1 MTSFRSDTIIAPATS
16 IGAGAISIIRISGD
30 AAFQVADALVAF
42 KDGKCA
48 DFPGY
53 SIHFGSI
60 LLEDGSPLDDVLVS
74 VFRSPHSYT
83 GENSV
88 EISCHASSY
97 VVQEVLRLGIEAGAR
112 LAEAGEFTKRAYMNG
127 KMDLAQA
134 ESVADIISSE
144 DSISHRVA
152 FNQMRGGFSHELTV
166 LKDRLQEMAALMELE
181 LDFSEEDVEFADR
194 TNLIGLLDEVL
205 GHIDSLASS
214 FRVGNAL
221 KNGVPVVI
229 AGAANTGKSTLLNA
243 LLGEDRAIVSDIAG
257 TTRDTIEEVIRIGN
271 VRYRFIDTAGIR
283 TTDETIEK
291 IGIERSVRKI
301 SEAEI
306 VLAVVDASA
315 SEEEISRQ
323 LSEIVSYV
331 SFERQK
337 LAILVNKC
345 DILGLNKN
353 VSINNKFVTFADTQ
367 IVRFNISAKTSE
379 GLDEVKN
386 WLSSWEKDNINASSD
401 AVLVTNMRHFEA
413 LSAARTPLLRARSG
427 LTSSLPTD
435 LVAQDLREA
444 ISDLDSILGTSA
456 ITADTTLSLIFSRFC
471 IGK

>member
-1 MTSFRSDTIIAPATS
+1 
-16 IGAGAISIIRISGD
+16 
-30 AAFQVADALVAF
+30 
-42 KDGKCA
+42 
-48 DFPGY
+48 
-53 SIHFGSI
+53 
-60 LLEDGSPLDDVLVS
+60 
-74 VFRSPHSYT
+74 
-83 GENSV
+83 
-88 EISCHASSY
+88 
-97 VVQEVLRLGIEAGAR
+97 
-112 LAEAGEFTKRAYMNG
+112 
-127 KMDLAQA
+127 
-134 ESVADIISSE
+134 
-144 DSISHRVA
+144 
-152 FNQMRGGFSHELTV
+152 MRGGFSHELTV

-214 FRVGNAL
+214 FRMGNAL